1 MKRITLDK
9 VVRFALAAPLCVALY
24 IYGSTKKG
32 TITYPVTEQGRAYLI
47 DKGSYV
53 TNDFVH
59 IDFERRIVPEDANV
73 IIDRRQLDM
82 TNDTDWVT
90 HLEST
95 FAAFAVPTNISF
107 ADATNWNWIV
117 YTDWVPPPTVLTNGV
132 LHVNWGKSL
141 NDVTFRRA
149 GMAVGVPLQSTVWV
163 NGVMVGTPGGTNKLD
178 NANLLEQES
187 GKENEE

>member
-9 VVRFALAAPLCVALY
+9 VIRFALAAPLCVVLF

-32 TITYPVTEQGRAYLI
+32 SITYPLTEQGRAYLV
-47 DKGSYV
+47 DHGSYV
-53 TNDFVH
+53 TNDWVH
-59 IDFERRIVPEDANV
+59 IDFERRIVPDDANV

-95 FAAFAVPTNISF
+95 FAAFHTPTNIPF
-107 ADATNWNWIV
+107 ANATSWNWIV

-141 NDVTFRRA
+141 KDVELRRA
-149 GMAVGVPLQSTVWV
+149 GMAAGIPLQSTVWV

-178 NANLLEQES
+178 SVSLLDEER